1 LLGEANE
8 VFPTFTDN
16 RFFGPG
22 APIGGWFGI
31 KISM

>member
-1 LLGEANE
+1 

-22 APIGGWFGI
+22 APIGGWVGI